1 MTTSTIKKIVLAS
14 GNAGKVREINKLFI
28 GSGIEVIPQTELNV
42 PEVPETGTTF
52 VENAIIKARHAAEVT
67 GLPAISDDSGIEVD
81 ALDSRPGVYSAR
93 YAGEN
98 AIIKARHAAEV
109 TGLPAISDDSG
120 IEVDALD
127 SRPGVYSARYAG
139 ENASDENNNNLMLKE
154 LQDVPEVERTARY
167 QCLIVFM
174 RSHTDPVP
182 IITQGSWEGR
192 ILEAPQGDGGF
203 GYDPIFYVPTHDCS
217 GGELALDVK
226 NTLSH
231 RAIALNAMLEE
242 FKKHNYL

>member
-1 MTTSTIKKIVLAS
+1 MNKITKIVLAS
-14 GNAGKVREINKLFI
+14 GNAGKVREINKLFAD
-28 GSGIEVIPQTELNV
+28 SGIEVIPQTDLGV

-81 ALDSRPGVYSAR
+81 ALDARPGVYSAR

-98 AIIKARHAAEV
+98 AN
-109 TGLPAISDDSG
+109 DD
-120 IEVDALD
+120 D
-127 SRPGVYSARYAG
+127 
-139 ENASDENNNNLMLKE
+139 NNNLMLKE
-154 LQDVPEVERTARY
+154 LAGVAEDKRTARY

-217 GGELALDVK
+217 GGELPLDVK
-226 NTLSH
+226 NTMSH
-231 RAIALNAMLEE
+231 RAIALKAMLEE
-242 FKKHNYL
+242 FKKHHYL

>member
-1 MTTSTIKKIVLAS
+1 MNKIVLAS
-14 GNAGKVREINKLFI
+14 GNAGKVREINKLFA
-28 GSGIEVIPQTELNV
+28 GRGIEIIPQSEFDV
-42 PEVPETGTTF
+42 AEVAETGTTF
-52 VENAIIKARHAAEVT
+52 VENAIIKARHAA
-67 GLPAISDDSGIEVD
+67 
-81 ALDSRPGVYSAR
+81 
-93 YAGEN
+93 
-98 AIIKARHAAEV
+98 KC

-139 ENASDENNNNLMLKE
+139 ENASDQDNNALMLKQ
-154 LQDVPEVERTARY
+154 LSGVPDAERTARY

-182 IITQGSWEGR
+182 LITQGSWQGR
-192 ILEAPQGDGGF
+192 ILHAPQGDGGF

-217 GGELALDVK
+217 GGELPLEVK

-242 FKKHNYL
+242 FNKHQYI